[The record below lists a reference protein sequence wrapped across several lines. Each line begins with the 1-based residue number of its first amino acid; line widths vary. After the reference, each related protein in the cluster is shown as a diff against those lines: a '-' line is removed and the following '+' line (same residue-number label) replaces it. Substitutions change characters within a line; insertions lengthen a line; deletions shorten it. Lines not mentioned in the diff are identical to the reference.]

1 MISVQVIFTRSSLRV
16 KKYKEGRTIVN
27 SIFVF
32 SLGQKTIFRID
43 LEAKLSL
50 PPEIDSSRHNDNTLT
65 VVVVHLLVYLFCFK

>member
-1 MISVQVIFTRSSLRV
+1 MISVQVLFTRSSLRV
-16 KKYKEGRTIVN
+16 EKDKERRTIVN

-65 VVVVHLLVYLFCFK
+65 VVVVLLLDFLVLF